1 MTRIRSGG
9 VCAALLVIGWLCGC
23 SSAERAAAVR
33 VQPASPSGTQ
43 ARCVA
48 TARELAIPYNRYE
61 VGDALGRTITF
72 YVSTNAAGE
81 VPAGTMPL
89 VLFIQ
94 GSGCGSL
101 FNLAADL
108 RVHGGIQNMILDLGR
123 DRVRVMVVE
132 KPGVKYLADPMP
144 PGEATACA
152 PEFSAEQTYDRW
164 AAALTAALR
173 AAVQLEGIDRSRV
186 LVMGHSEGS
195 VMAPRVAADNDDLV
209 THVAALSGGW
219 VTQLYELGQLAWE
232 PERPDEPLED
242 RARRLEEIYATW
254 EKIRADPNSSTEFAW
269 GHAYRRWS
277 SFFEA
282 SAVEQLLRTRAK
294 IYLAQGTADKSTP
307 VEGFDMVRAELSR
320 RGRPF
325 TCERLLGADHG
336 YRRPD
341 DKGWEG
347 MQNLLQN
354 VLTWFLDAGPT

>member
-1 MTRIRSGG
+1 MTRMRDGG
-9 VCAALLVIGWLCGC
+9 VCVVVLALLGSYGC
-23 SSAERAAAVR
+23 SSPGQGTGVRAGPGSR
-33 VQPASPSGTQ
+33 SGRQ
-43 ARCVA
+43 ARRVA
-48 TARELAIPYNRYE
+48 TARELAIPYDRYE

-72 YVSTNAAGE
+72 YVSTTTEGE
-81 VPAGTMPL
+81 QPAPNKPL

-94 GSGCGSL
+94 GSGCGSV

-108 RVHGGIQNMILDLGR
+108 RIHGGLQNMVRDLGR

-132 KPGVKYLADPMP
+132 KPGVKYLANPMP
-144 PGEATACA
+144 PGEATQCSE
-152 PEFSAEQTYDRW
+152 EFNAEQTYDRW

-173 AAVQLEGIDRSRV
+173 AAVELEGVDRSRV
-186 LVMGHSEGS
+186 QVMGHSEGA

-232 PERPDEPLED
+232 PETPDEPLD
-242 RARRLEEIYATW
+242 ARAQRLAEIYATW
-254 EKIRADPNSSTEFAW
+254 DKIRADPNSTTEFAW
-269 GHAYRRWS
+269 GHPYRRWS
-277 SFFEA
+277 SFFQA
-282 SAVEQLLRTRAK
+282 SASEQFLRTRAK

-320 RGRPF
+320 RGRAF
-325 TCERLLGADHG
+325 TSERLLGADHG

-347 MQNLLQN
+347 MQNVLQN
-354 VLTWFLDAGPT
+354 VLNWFLGPGT